1 MIVILER
8 YQKAITGLKER
19 GCTDEDILAL
29 LQSFDTQSGEI
40 EDVYQSLSKPLSTV
54 VGNGKGD
61 IGKSMVSAAEDPN
74 VLPMTSLT
82 QFINKLE
89 NIVDTELETLRAY
102 ILENTTSKAKTLEL
116 AHFYDHV
123 FKWAERVYKQRA
135 GEPVESDAPDQ
146 AEDEEPE
153 IPSLEDSVSLI
164 EGRLSKHETEVD
176 TLLDGLKEK
185 APASAVN

>member
-1 MIVILER
+1 M
-8 YQKAITGLKER
+8 
-19 GCTDEDILAL
+19 
-29 LQSFDTQSGEI
+29 
-40 EDVYQSLSKPLSTV
+40 
-54 VGNGKGD
+54 
-61 IGKSMVSAAEDPN
+61 
-74 VLPMTSLT
+74 
-82 QFINKLE
+82 
-89 NIVDTELETLRAY
+89 
-102 ILENTTSKAKTLEL
+102 
-116 AHFYDHV
+116 